1 MRVDGKRVD
10 LSAEQYD
17 ALMQSSGKPAKM
29 YLDQQ
34 VQTPVW
40 RSMEYDHRAGFIK
53 QTMEDFRAA
62 GREALKRRCP
72 KLDAAN
78 DGAPPLPPGF
88 AMAN

>member
-1 MRVDGKRVD
+1 MGVDAQAFHASGWQARR

-53 QTMEDFRAA
+53 QTMEDFHAA
-62 GREALKRRCP
+62 GRGGVEA
-72 KLDAAN
+72 A
-78 DGAPPLPPGF
+78 LP
-88 AMAN
+88 